1 MKSILLTVGLATTLA
16 SSGCVTHQEIER
28 HGATGKDN
36 PAAAATASQAVPVK
50 QATVLDSEQFI
61 VHSKITGTDFVI
73 QVARPILLGAPA
85 QGQKWPVTYV
95 LDGTYLFGMM
105 TPMARFLP
113 LERSAQATYVVGVG
127 FPEEVFFDYG
137 VRRGKDLIHIA
148 QNSRNPTGQGGG
160 GAAFERFLKEELR
173 PLIESRYPVNGAQ
186 SVLAGHSYGGLF
198 TATVLANDPDAFAGY
213 MIGSPSLQMD
223 AGLADRVRAAASRG
237 HGRVFVGAGAMEG
250 SNPAAMIG
258 YADALESALK
268 APGSGFAV
276 ARKTFADE
284 THSSSQGAWISAGLR
299 FVLPPSPPAKAA
311 Q

>member
-1 MKSILLTVGLATTLA
+1 VKISALVCSAALLA
-16 SSGCVTHQEIER
+16 SGGCVFHQERVRE
-28 HGATGKDN
+28 AA
-36 PAAAATASQAVPVK
+36 PQAAAPAPLAASTGVQR
-50 QATVLDSEQFI
+50 ATVLDSEQF
-61 VHSKITGTDFVI
+61 VVRSKITGTDFVI
-73 QVARPILLGAPA
+73 QVAKPIQLAPPA
-85 QGQKWPVTYV
+85 AGQKWPVTYV

-113 LERSAQATYVVGVG
+113 LERSAQATYVVGIG
-127 FPEEVFFDYG
+127 FPEEVFYDYG
-137 VRRGKDLIHIA
+137 VRRGRDLIHVP
-148 QNSRNPTGQGGG
+148 QKSQNPTGQGGG
-160 GAAFERFLKEELR
+160 GAAFERFIKEELR

-223 AGLADRVRAAASRG
+223 PALADKVRAAAVRG
-237 HGRVFVGAGAMEG
+237 HGRVFIGAGANEG
-250 SNPAAMIG
+250 ANPAAMIG

-268 APGSGFAV
+268 APGSGFTV
-276 ARKTFADE
+276 ARKTFPDE

-299 FVLPPSPPAKAA
+299 HVLPPAPPPARTT

>member
-1 MKSILLTVGLATTLA
+1 MKITALICGMALAA
-16 SSGCVTHQEIER
+16 CGCAVHQQR
-28 HGATGKDN
+28 TADAAPQ
-36 PAAAATASQAVPVK
+36 PAAPAAGVHRAS
-50 QATVLDSEQFI
+50 VLDSEQFI
-61 VHSKITGTDFVI
+61 LHSKITDTDFVV
-73 QVARPILLGAPA
+73 QVARPILLAPA
-85 QGQKWPVTYV
+85 PAGQKWPVTYV

-113 LERSAQATYVVGVG
+113 LERSAQATYVVGIG
-127 FPEEVFFDYG
+127 FPEEVFYDYG

-148 QNSRNPTGQGGG
+148 QKSANPTGQGGG
-160 GAAFERFLKEELR
+160 GAAFERFIKEELR
-173 PLIESRYPVNGAQ
+173 PLIESRYPVDGAR

-223 AGLADRVRAAASRG
+223 PGLADKVRAAAGKG
-237 HGRVFVGAGAMEG
+237 HGRVFISSGANEG

-258 YADALESALK
+258 YVDALEGALK
-268 APGSGFAV
+268 APGSGFTV

-299 FVLPPSPPAKAA
+299 HVLPPAPPAKAA